1 MIFQYSKSFMYS
13 IQNKH
18 FLEYLKR
25 KEHAKLDDLKRMEPQ
40 RLKMR
45 WQTKNNSIDCG
56 IYAMRH
62 METYFGGGSRTWDSK
77 IQVESVCSFNL
88 LIMFMCNVC

>member
-1 MIFQYSKSFMYS
+1 MYS

-40 RLKMR
+40 RTKMR
-45 WQTKNNSIDCG
+45 WQTKNNSIDYG